1 MVTEWSERL
10 YTQLR
15 RRTGGTEQK
24 GTVETYRNTDET
36 LNGKLFIYFCN
47 AAEPRWHFQISEERK
62 S

>member
-1 MVTEWSERL
+1 MTVVTEWSERL

-36 LNGKLFIYFCN
+36 LNGKLFIYFCK
-47 AAEPRWHFQISEERK
+47 AAEPR
-62 S
+62 